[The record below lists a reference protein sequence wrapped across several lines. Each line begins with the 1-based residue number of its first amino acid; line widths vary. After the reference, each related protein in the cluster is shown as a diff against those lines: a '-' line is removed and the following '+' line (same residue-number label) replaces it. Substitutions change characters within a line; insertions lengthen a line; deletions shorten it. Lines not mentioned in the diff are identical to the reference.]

1 MCLEVLPSFNPWLN
15 VLTAPSLLP
24 LDMELAWIPCLRAER
39 PFGEKCRYSALYTP
53 VPKATQKSLSIF
65 LALPGP
71 QQKIRKSL
79 GLEGDRKLH
88 NWKTEVLRNY
98 CRKEMFLNIK
108 KALWIALS
116 QKTVFCA
123 PAVPG
128 IQSDQDQILPSPL
141 SGTALLTSTVRSHE
155 PGSRVQDL
163 VCCICDWLNG
173 VKFPFSTWACWA
185 LAVRGL
191 SRLNP
196 LSAHMEWAQHTGSG
210 PRDFKFSSHIHSGPC
225 CSPFGIARYQ
235 FPSNSLNRFFVTAGI
250 CCITREESLT
260 HIPAE
265 C

>member
-1 MCLEVLPSFNPWLN
+1 MFWLPHHCCHWTWSWHGFLVLEQKGLLGKNVDILPFTHPYLKQHKKVCPFFLHCLAHS
-15 VLTAPSLLP
+15 
-24 LDMELAWIPCLRAER
+24 RR
-39 PFGEKCRYSALYTP
+39 
-53 VPKATQKSLSIF
+53 
-65 LALPGP
+65 
-71 QQKIRKSL
+71 L
-79 GLEGDRKLH
+79 GKVWGLKEIGNCI

-116 QKTVFCA
+116 HKAVFCA
-123 PAVPG
+123 PAVLG
-128 IQSDQDQILPSPL
+128 VQSDQDQILPSPL
-141 SGTALLTSTVRSHE
+141 PGTALLTSTVPSHE

-196 LSAHMEWAQHTGSG
+196 LSAHMEWAQRTGSG